1 MKLSKMVKSY
11 MAKLTF
17 RTTIFIVV
25 LLIYFFNK
33 DYLQFN
39 IEGSKKGFL
48 IILVFCII
56 MFVEMLIQINPKSNI
71 TKGCLKQFK
80 SHYKPFNKKV
90 DQKEIDNFVKDSDI
104 AAVKIVVVWTLF
116 NLIFGYLYKKE
127 IIRDAEMIVLTSF
140 YYLADLLCVMFFC
153 PFQKYI
159 MKNRCCITCRI
170 FAWGLP
176 MMTFPLVF
184 IESYLAVSV
193 FLVALAIAFRWEY
206 VYHKYPERFF
216 EKTNVNLQCAN
227 CGERMCIIKKPLKI
241 IKN

>member
-11 MAKLTF
+11 MLKVSF
-17 RTTIFIVV
+17 RTTVFILI

-33 DYLQFN
+33 QYLQFEVGKN
-39 IEGSKKGFL
+39 NKGFL
-48 IILVFCII
+48 IVIAFCVI
-56 MFVEMLIQINPKSNI
+56 MFVEMIIQINPKSNI

-80 SHYKPFNKKV
+80 SYYKPFNKEVNK
-90 DQKEIDNFVKDSDI
+90 KEINKFLKESDVG
-104 AAVKIVVVWTLF
+104 ALKVAIVWILF
-116 NLIFGYLYKKE
+116 NLLFGYLYKKN
-127 IIRDAEMIVLTSF
+127 IIRDAEMIVLSSF
-140 YYLADLLCVMFFC
+140 YYLSDLLCVMFFC

-193 FLVALAIAFRWEY
+193 FLVALIIAFRWEY

-216 EKTNVNLQCAN
+216 ERTNVNLQCSN
-227 CGERMCIIKKPLKI
+227 CTERMCIIKKPLK
-241 IKN
+241 NN